1 MSHLETEPNLAVY
14 QRLFPGVADR
24 ACKPWKAYVGTTTFP
39 KRSLLFSV
47 IPYIL
52 TTLTAS

>member
-1 MSHLETEPNLAVY
+1 MSHSQTEPTLAVC

-24 ACKPWKAYVGTTTFP
+24 ACTPWKAYVGTTTFP
-39 KRSLLFSV
+39 KRSLLFQV

-52 TTLTAS
+52 TTLTAP